1 MQAQVE
7 ISSTQ
12 SYELRS
18 ALLVYENSGGSFR
31 NNKNPASFVTTHP
44 VMTTPDG
51 LPTLGPGQPI
61 SKDDI
66 AKLIESLRGSIP
78 VEFLPANV
86 LVRTDDNI
94 VWWTP
99 ASIRPMFYA
108 EEKAPELEEL
118 SGKRFP
124 QPALV
129 FSVSG
134 NELSM
139 RALAINERPTT
150 DTPVYR
156 VPYWN
161 VNEEGV
167 VCLGSTRVP
176 REANVDNLSPWEQAF
191 FQSRFTH
198 SNCFRC
204 KLTEHP
210 EGFVGLWRSL
220 IGKKKFP
227 AEHLADA
234 KQTLGRFIKM

>member
-1 MQAQVE
+1 MQAQVQ

-12 SYELRS
+12 SFELRS
-18 ALLVYENSGGSFR
+18 ALLVYENNAGIAHG
-31 NNKNPASFVTTHP
+31 NQPTTFVTRHP
-44 VMTTPDG
+44 IMTALEGTASV
-51 LPTLGPGQPI
+51 GPGQPI

-66 AKLIESLRGSIP
+66 TQLIEKLRGSVPI
-78 VEFLPANV
+78 EFLPANV
-86 LVRTDDNI
+86 LVRTDDTI

-108 EEKAPELEEL
+108 EERSSELAAL

-129 FSVSG
+129 FRVVG
-134 NELSM
+134 RLLDM
-139 RALAINERPTT
+139 RALATNERPAPE
-150 DTPVYR
+150 TPVYR

-161 VNEEGV
+161 VSEDGR

-176 REANVDNLSPWEQAF
+176 HEASVDNLRAWEHAF
-191 FQSRFTH
+191 FESRFTH
-198 SNCFRC
+198 SNCFRS

-210 EGFVGLWRSL
+210 DGFMGLWRSL

-227 AEHLADA
+227 SEHLAAAD
-234 KQTLGRFIKM
+234 QTLAEFIRR